1 MKKYILS
8 AIATLFIFS
17 ASASTLDIGG
27 YATSTNNY
35 DGGSVREFPILL
47 YYQNSASQIIYLSSE
62 LSETNKGILNSLSLR
77 AYNESFDAI
86 NSKVKIYLNEIS
98 QSEFEYDT
106 TEKGYKW
113 IDYTTGTLVYSGT
126 LSMELVDYAY
136 DEPEF
141 YFQFTKKYQYKGGN
155 LVVTF
160 IVDGDSSIESYDYIS
175 TIIALA

>member
-8 AIATLFIFS
+8 AIATLYIFS

-35 DGGSVREFPILL
+35 DGGSFREFPILF

-106 TEKGYKW
+106 TEKG
-113 IDYTTGTLVYSGT
+113 
-126 LSMELVDYAY
+126 
-136 DEPEF
+136 
-141 YFQFTKKYQYKGGN
+141 
-155 LVVTF
+155 
-160 IVDGDSSIESYDYIS
+160 
-175 TIIALA
+175 